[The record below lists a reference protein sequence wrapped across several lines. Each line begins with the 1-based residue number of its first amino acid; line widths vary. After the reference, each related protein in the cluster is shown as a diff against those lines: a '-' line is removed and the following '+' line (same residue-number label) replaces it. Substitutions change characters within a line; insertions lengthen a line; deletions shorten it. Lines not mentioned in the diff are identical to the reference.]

1 MRLQQRFRAAF
12 RPFAA
17 AGAAAFLFASGLA
30 VSASGQEQAPQTAP
44 PQQVGASGNVL
55 RIGLDEAVKMAMEN
69 NLGIQAER
77 LNPEAANFAVARAL
91 AAYAP
96 VIFGG
101 TQKSSST
108 APPTDFLQTGV
119 DVTTDSDF
127 SGNGGIRQQVPWLG
141 GRYQASVGGL
151 RATTNA
157 PLDPFVPLLR
167 SNFDFTYTQPL
178 LAGLRIDGFRAAIL
192 QSRNQQDVVDIQLR
206 ERLTQTART
215 VRYAYLALVQAIS
228 GLEVAKQSLE
238 TSRQQLSNNR
248 RRVEVGTIAQI
259 ETVSAE
265 AEVARNEEA
274 VILREGQIDAARDQL
289 RTLIMNPNQPDFW
302 TTQIEPAEQPV
313 LAPQPIDV
321 DAATKNALTNRTD
334 IHQLRKQLESA
345 DIDIRVNS
353 DARLPA
359 VDATFDYGSTGVGG
373 TRRSFGPEPEEGG
386 PRPITGSSTRAF
398 GDVLRDVFG
407 QDFRS
412 WSFAINVSYPIGT
425 SQAEA
430 ALAQARVRRQQ
441 AVTSMREL
449 ETEVARQVRD
459 AARQVANSLK
469 RVEATRKARE
479 LAERQLEAEEKRVA
493 VGLSDTFRVV
503 QAQRDLAAQRSAE
516 LNAVIDY
523 NRALIDFEAV
533 QIVPVR

>member
-17 AGAAAFLFASGLA
+17 AGAAACLFASGLA

-44 PQQVGASGNVL
+44 PQQVGAPGNVL

-77 LNPEAANFAVARAL
+77 LNPEVANFGVARAL

-167 SNFDFTYTQPL
+167 SNFDFNYTQPL

-206 ERLTQTART
+206 ERLTQTSRT

-321 DAATKNALTNRTD
+321 DAATKNALANRTD

-345 DIDIRVNS
+345 DIDIRVNA

-373 TRRSFGPEPEEGG
+373 TRRTFGPEVEGG
-386 PRPITGSSTRAF
+386 IRPITGSSTRAF

-425 SQAEA
+425 SQADA

-441 AVTSMREL
+441 AQTSMREL
-449 ETEVARQVRD
+449 EIEVAREVRD

-533 QIVPVR
+533 QVVPVR